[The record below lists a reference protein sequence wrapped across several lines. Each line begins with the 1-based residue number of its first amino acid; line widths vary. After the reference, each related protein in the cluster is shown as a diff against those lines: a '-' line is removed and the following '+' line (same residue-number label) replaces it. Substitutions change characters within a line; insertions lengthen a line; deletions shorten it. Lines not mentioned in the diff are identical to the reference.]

1 MNSQQ
6 LMDEVYENYS
16 EWLEMEKDNI
26 VMVQILTGLLLRERE
41 KNEVLTMKLK
51 RLELVCST

>member
-6 LMDEVYENYS
+6 LMDEVFSEFS
-16 EWLEMEKDNI
+16 EWLEHDQDNI
-26 VMVQILTGLLLRERE
+26 VLVQVLTGLLLRERN